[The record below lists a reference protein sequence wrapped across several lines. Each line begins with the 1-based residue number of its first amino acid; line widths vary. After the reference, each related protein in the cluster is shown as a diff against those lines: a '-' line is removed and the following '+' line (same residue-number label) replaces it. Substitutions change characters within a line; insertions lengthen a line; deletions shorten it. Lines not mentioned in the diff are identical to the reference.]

1 MGLGLGLGSGLGLGK
16 GQGYLA
22 DEVGEDAV
30 DGEGGRRIVRR
41 ESLVMLEVVGLVR
54 VGGLGFG
61 LGLGLGLGLEVVGLV
76 RVGGGVA
83 VGPLADQCE
92 GSD

>member
-1 MGLGLGLGSGLGLGK
+1 MGSGSGLGSGLGK

-41 ESLVMLEVVGLVR
+41 ESLVMLEVVGL
-54 VGGLGFG
+54 GLGG
-61 LGLGLGLGLEVVGLV
+61 
-76 RVGGGVA
+76 
-83 VGPLADQCE
+83 
-92 GSD
+92 